1 MSRGRLRTPLER
13 PRYARVST
21 EPKLVYALVAVP
33 VDGVLVWDVNDK
45 QAVTVAPNVD

>member
-1 MSRGRLRTPLER
+1 MER

-33 VDGVLVWDVNDK
+33 VDGVLRWDVNDK
-45 QAVTVAPNVD
+45 QAVTVSPHVE